1 MPCLHGWLGS
11 RALWRRRGGGGG
23 GGGHG
28 RRRPRAIHGQRNRR
42 VRIPKQY
49 ILYLPWVFEGFQRP
63 LTTYG
68 NVARLTAA
76 FPPFP
81 TRKTATQRKR
91 DISEGLLSFPPWPL
105 WGLGK
110 MIAWPF
116 RGEKE
121 DPFLLLLLLPKEN
134 TVGSPSPQHTK
145 EERKGKR
152 LVLLLLLLLLCP
164 GLGPMGFGRNSVP
177 RGSHST
183 RPQRFCILHI
193 GIENICRAQKHVV
206 FN

>member
-1 MPCLHGWLGS
+1 
-11 RALWRRRGGGGG
+11 
-23 GGGHG
+23 
-28 RRRPRAIHGQRNRR
+28 
-42 VRIPKQY
+42 
-49 ILYLPWVFEGFQRP
+49 
-63 LTTYG
+63 
-68 NVARLTAA
+68 
-76 FPPFP
+76 
-81 TRKTATQRKR
+81 
-91 DISEGLLSFPPWPL
+91 
-105 WGLGK
+105 

-152 LVLLLLLLLLCP
+152 LVLLLLLSLLCP
-164 GLGPMGFGRNSVP
+164 GVGPMGFGRNSVS

-193 GIENICRAQKHVV
+193 GFENIRRAQKHVV
-206 FN
+206 FNLSIVWDNILLSFRFLPSFFSDLLPAKREKGKGKPFLGRDEGKTVPSHTRRPTSHR